1 VGLLILGAAVR
12 ATRWGSRFPLWHDES
27 RVALNL
33 VGRGWSGLTAP
44 LEPLQMMPLGFLAGE
59 VLLYESLG
67 PDELSLRLLPFL
79 AALASLV
86 CFRKLSRTVM
96 EEFVSRDA
104 LLGLLPLGIF
114 AVSYYL
120 IRYGGELKPYSLDV
134 LLACVFLWLGAESI
148 RRGPENLAR
157 TLLAP
162 ALLIAPA
169 TWFSYPVVFVGAGM
183 SLSLLPSVVRSGAA
197 RAWLVFIV
205 FNAALLAGFASH
217 YLLFGLEQSA
227 GGGAVAQSLW
237 ADSFPPSE
245 PSALAAWLAR
255 RHTGLMFAH
264 PNGGSN
270 GGSTA
275 TLFFFLL
282 GAWSLAAGGKAG
294 PHRARFE
301 ILALLLAP
309 FVLNL
314 AAASLRLYPYGGHPR
329 VALFHAP
336 SICLLGGIGLASA
349 IERIRRPHIATAL
362 LGACAVLGV
371 LCIGRDLAKPYKV
384 EHHLANRRLVREAL
398 EAAPSAPPILVLNDF
413 EAFGGLDRSPN
424 LAWYVRRFGGRRVVT
439 AKDLATAGLTP
450 GSDVVGVL
458 YSEGPW
464 SSPLDEGFEAW
475 LAAVGDRLSPQDV
488 VLRCMGD
495 TCRPALRLLVAT
507 VRPGPG
513 GGPPDR
519 P

>member
-1 VGLLILGAAVR
+1 
-12 ATRWGSRFPLWHDES
+12 LWVDES

-33 VGRGWSGLTAP
+33 VGRGWSGLTEP
-44 LEPLQMMPLGFLAGE
+44 LEPLQLIPLGFLAGE

-67 PDELSLRLLPFL
+67 PDELSLRLLSFL

-104 LLGLLPLGIF
+104 LLGLLPVGIF

-183 SLSLLPSVVRSGAA
+183 SLSLLPSMARSGAA
-197 RAWLVFIV
+197 RAWLVFIG

-217 YLLFGLEQSA
+217 YLLFGLDQSA
-227 GGGAVAQSLW
+227 GAGTHVQRFW
-237 ADSFPPSE
+237 ADSFPPSD
-245 PSALAAWLAR
+245 PSSLAAWLTR

-264 PNGGSN
+264 PNGGPN

-282 GAWSLAAGGKAG
+282 GAWSLAAGRKGG
-294 PHRARFE
+294 RHRARFE
-301 ILALLLAP
+301 ILVLLLAP

-314 AAASLRLYPYGGHPR
+314 VAASLRLYPYGGHPR

-336 SICLLGGIGLASA
+336 SICLLGGIGLAST
-349 IERIRRPHIATAL
+349 IERIRHARWRPRITTAL
-362 LGACAVLGV
+362 LGACAVMGV
-371 LCIGRDLAKPYKV
+371 LCIGRDLVKPYKA
-384 EHHLANRRLVREAL
+384 EHDLANRRLVREAF
-398 EAAPSAPPILVLNDF
+398 EAAPGAAPILVLNDF
-413 EAFGGLDRSPN
+413 DAFRGLHRSRN
-424 LAWYVRRFGGRRVVT
+424 LAWYVRRFGGRRIVT
-439 AKDLATAGLTP
+439 AQNLATAGLTP

-464 SSPLDEGFEAW
+464 SSPFDERFEAW
-475 LAAVGDRLSPQDV
+475 LAAVGDQLSPRDV
-488 VLRCMGD
+488 TLRCMGD
-495 TCRPALRLLVAT
+495 TCHPGLRLLVAT
-507 VRPGPG
+507 VRRGPARV
-513 GGPPDR
+513 PPHR